1 MKLVKQQ
8 IGHGK
13 WFLNTDL
20 FLITKFDFISKI
32 WEGGVVITPC
42 SFGSDGPED
51 NLGYELGKSLLGWL
65 MIPSD
70 PFFYR
75 LLLLVVTFFIQK
87 MIDY

>member
-1 MKLVKQQ
+1 MTLPGSHRAGIK
-8 IGHGK
+8 HGCVVGGCGEVGAG
-13 WFLNTDL
+13 
-20 FLITKFDFISKI
+20 
-32 WEGGVVITPC
+32 EGGVVITPC
-42 SFGSDGPED
+42 PFGSDGPED